1 MLTPIFNDALLAIA
15 HHLFAFLLLA
25 CLMAE
30 WVLLLEAP
38 ATGVVRRLALF
49 DAGYG
54 IAALGSLGAG
64 ISRLLWGLK
73 PASYYTGNPV
83 FWAKLGLWGAVGILS
98 IIPTVRFL
106 KWRRQEAPPSESDF
120 AATRRLVA
128 IELVLFTGIPALA
141 ALMARGFGY

>member
-1 MLTPIFNDALLAIA
+1 MLNDALLAIA

-25 CLMAE
+25 CLTAE
-30 WVLLLEAP
+30 WVLLLQAP
-38 ATGVVRRLALF
+38 TSTVARKLALF

-54 IAALGSLGAG
+54 LAALGSLGAG
-64 ISRLLWGLK
+64 IARLLWGLK

-98 IIPTVRFL
+98 IVPTVRFL
-106 KWRRQEAPPSESDF
+106 KWRRQEPSPSQSEFDE
-120 AATRRLVA
+120 TRRLVA
-128 IELVLFTGIPALA
+128 LELLLFTGIPALA